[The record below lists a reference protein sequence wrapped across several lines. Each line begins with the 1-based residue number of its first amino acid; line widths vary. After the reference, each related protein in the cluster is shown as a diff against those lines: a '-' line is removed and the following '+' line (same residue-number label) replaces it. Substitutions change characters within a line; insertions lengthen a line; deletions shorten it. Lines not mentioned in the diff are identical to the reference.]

1 MGTQKTTRFVIFA
14 IVLVSIVIFSC
25 NKTELSPLK
34 QQGQTSSAK
43 YDTVTSLAQMG
54 IEPVIW
60 KHNGE
65 FILVTHENSTD
76 EENEELENEDGENEA
91 RENSS
96 TASGCSDV
104 FAGSARKA
112 AKTSYATAAYMSYSS
127 ISSLRAS
134 LQTDTYMHTLGITTS
149 SPRVAVEKRDVSVTT
164 AYLYAISRESD
175 NDFHMIIGDAS
186 HTAGSLM
193 NCECGGL
200 PSSTSAASYNTMK
213 AVRNYIKSYFGT
225 DFCGKSGYTKFSTPI
240 KITVLKGSLF
250 YDIDH
255 SPGTIGPTGL
265 RANTSWEMHPISAI
279 TF

>member
-1 MGTQKTTRFVIFA
+1 MGTKKTISIIICSVVALSA
-14 IVLVSIVIFSC
+14 IILSC
-25 NKTELSPLK
+25 NKKPIESSKP
-34 QQGQTSSAK
+34 QTQNEVAK

-54 IEPVIW
+54 TNPVIW

-65 FILVTHENSTD
+65 YVLVTHENSTD
-76 EENEELENEDGENEA
+76 EENEEFENEENGFSG
-91 RENSS
+91 RVSS
-96 TASGCSDV
+96 SVASGCSDI
-104 FAGSARKA
+104 FGGSARKA
-112 AKTSYATAAYMSYSS
+112 AKTSYATPTFVTYTNIAGV
-127 ISSLRAS
+127 RVS
-134 LQTDTYMHTLGITTS
+134 LQTDAYMHTRGLTTS
-149 SPRVAVEKRDVSVTT
+149 SPRITEEKRNVSVTS

-175 NDFHMIIGDAS
+175 NDYHMIIGDAS
-186 HTAGSLM
+186 HTPTTLM

-200 PSSTSAASYNTMK
+200 PSSTTAASYNTLK

-225 DFCGKSGYTKFSTPI
+225 DFCSKSGYTIFSTPI

-255 SPGTIGPTGL
+255 SAGSIGPTGL

>member
-1 MGTQKTTRFVIFA
+1 METKKPISFIICVVVALSATI
-14 IVLVSIVIFSC
+14 LSC
-25 NKTELSPLK
+25 NKKSIEPSKP
-34 QQGQTSSAK
+34 QTQNSITK
-43 YDTVTSLAQMG
+43 YDTVTSLAQMNTA
-54 IEPVIW
+54 PVIW

-65 FILVTHENSTD
+65 YILVTHEASTD
-76 EENEELENEDGENEA
+76 EENEEFENEENEYSA
-91 RENSS
+91 RGISS
-96 TASGCSDV
+96 TASTCSDV

-112 AKTSYATAAYMSYSS
+112 AKTSYATAAYVTYAS
-127 ISSLRAS
+127 IASLRAS

-149 SPRVAVEKRDVSVTT
+149 SPRVTAEKRDVSVTT

-186 HTAGSLM
+186 HTSGTLM

-200 PSSTSAASYNTMK
+200 PSSTTAASYTTMK
-213 AVRNYIKSYFGT
+213 TVRNYIKSYFGT
-225 DFCGKSGYTKFSTPI
+225 DFCGHSGYTIFSTPI

-255 SPGTIGPTGL
+255 SPGTIGPTGY
-265 RANTSWEMHPISAI
+265 RANTSWEMHPISTI